1 MRILVI
7 DTAGSRCAVGLFDV
21 DGSVGEIVSRSKAMA
36 RGHAEAL
43 LPMVDAVMSDA
54 ASTWTAIDRIA
65 VVRGPGSFT
74 GVRIGIAAARGL
86 ALATSCPVVG
96 VTVFDAL
103 RAGLGEDGALAV
115 ALDARRGQVFLQSF
129 DEQGIGSK
137 PAAVGINDAAGVIPD
152 GISRVTGSGAGLVAD
167 ASEGRLTVVGDTV
180 DTDLAAIAKLGA
192 ICDPADAP
200 ATPLYLRPPDAK
212 PQAAARIARQ

>member
-7 DTAGSRCAVGLFDV
+7 DTAGTRCAVGLFDV
-21 DGSVGEIVSRSKAMA
+21 DDAPIEIVSRSEAMA

-54 ASTWTAIDRIA
+54 ASTWTVVDRIA

-86 ALATSCPVVG
+86 ALAAQCPAVG

-103 RAGLGEDGALAV
+103 RASLGEQDPMAV
-115 ALDARRGQVFLQSF
+115 ALDARRGQVFVQSF
-129 DEQGIGSK
+129 DEQGIGAT
-137 PAAVGINDAAGVIPD
+137 PAAVDIDDAVNAIPD
-152 GISRVTGSGAGLVAD
+152 GVRRVAGSGAAMVAD
-167 ASEGRLTVVGDTV
+167 ATEGRLTVISEVTNAN
-180 DTDLAAIAKLGA
+180 LATIATLGA
-192 ICDPADAP
+192 ACDPAVAP

-212 PQAAARIARQ
+212 PQTAARIARR